1 MTMKHNISGTKTF
14 LRISA
19 ILSIVAILFISA
31 GCKLIENLHPELV
44 QRGEEFPGS
53 KECSECHID
62 IYKEWVESSHSSS
75 YTNEAFKRS
84 TNNYEF
90 KFCLGCHVPESI
102 FKSQND
108 KSADKAGDSLSK
120 EAIVA
125 RSYKLADGV
134 DCQACHLTVDCTLA
148 GPHAGVSP
156 HPSEKREKLY
166 KTSALCGVC
175 HRDTMEE
182 YLAYAEGGGE
192 DTCQDCHMPAVNR
205 KLIQNEPWQKIHV
218 RKEGKAH
225 TFSRLSAIEKNRDF
239 IELKFTG
246 INKGN
251 YQITG
256 NVEITNINVS
266 HSIPTGKYGYR
277 ELLLLINLK
286 DNLGT
291 VIKSKRESMF
301 VELNTQLNP
310 GEKRRVNFIFDLKD
324 KNSGMKGLE
333 AILFRTNFDRVDRTE
348 FAKVEMELDNARMD

>member
-1 MTMKHNISGTKTF
+1 MKHRHHSAKTF
-14 LRISA
+14 LRLSA

-62 IYKEWVESSHSSS
+62 IYNEWRESSHSSS
-75 YTNEAFKRS
+75 YTNRAFKVA
-84 TNNYEF
+84 TYNYEF

-108 KSADKAGDSLSK
+108 NSADKAGFGLSK
-120 EAIVA
+120 EEIVV

-134 DCQACHLTVDCTLA
+134 DCQGCHLNADCTLA
-148 GPHAGVSP
+148 GPHSGISP
-156 HPSEKREKLY
+156 HPSEKREELY

-182 YLAYAEGGGE
+182 YLAYAEAGGE
-192 DTCQDCHMPAVNR
+192 ETCQDCHMPAVKR
-205 KLIQNEPWQKIHV
+205 KLIQNEPWQKMHV

-239 IELKFTG
+239 IELKFTE
-246 INKGN
+246 INCGN
-251 YQITG
+251 NQITG
-256 NVEITNINVS
+256 NVEISNTNVS
-266 HSIPTGKYGYR
+266 HSVPTGKYGYR

-286 DNLGT
+286 DDLGT
-291 VIKSKRESMF
+291 IIKSTQESMF
-301 VELNTQLNP
+301 IELNTQLKP
-310 GEKRRVNFIFDLKD
+310 GEKRIVNFIFDLKD
-324 KNSGMKGLE
+324 KNRGAKGLE

-348 FAKVEMELDNARMD
+348 FAKIEMELDNARMD